1 MEHTD
6 TILVVDDEEGIRDFC
21 VGVLEDEG
29 YRVEWAA
36 SGADALRV
44 LKTLPVDIVLTDL
57 KMPEMDG
64 LELLRWIRENNLDA
78 DVVVMTGHATIST
91 AVEATKLGAYDYIT
105 KPFELDDL
113 TLLMAKLIERREK
126 VTENRL
132 LRDQVKA
139 QDGFGGMVG
148 TSAPMQELYRFLLKV
163 APKRY
168 PVLIAGESGTGKE
181 LVARAIHAYGPWRDC
196 PFVPVDCGALTPTLI
211 ESELFGHVRG
221 SFTGATQER
230 PGLFRAAADGTIF
243 LDEIGELPIDLQA
256 KLLRVLQEAEFRAVG
271 SDVAVPLR
279 ARILAATNRDLDA
292 ALKNKTFRSD
302 LYYRLNVMS
311 VKLPPLRMRK
321 DDIRALV
328 RFFLTRPGE
337 AEARITGI
345 STDAMDRLL
354 AHDWPGNVREL
365 ENSIRHALAMST
377 GALIELRHLP
387 LQLRLCEAAEPHQ
400 RRYTYLEEVERRA
413 ILETLESTGG
423 HRLNAAK
430 LLGIGK
436 TTLYSKLKDYGL
448 EDFAMS
454 GKSE

>member
-1 MEHTD
+1 LEHTD

-21 VGVLEDEG
+21 VGALEDEG

-36 SGADALRV
+36 SGADAFAV

-64 LELLRWIRENNLDA
+64 LELLRWIRENNLDD

-91 AVEATKLGAYDYIT
+91 ALEATKLGAYDYIT

-181 LVARAIHAYGPWRDC
+181 LVARAIHAHGPWRDR

-221 SFTGATQER
+221 SFTGATHER

-256 KLLRVLQEAEFRAVG
+256 KLLRVLQEAEFSRRRKRCA
-271 SDVAVPLR
+271 SSVAGPNPGGHQSGLGCRLEEQNIPKRPL
-279 ARILAATNRDLDA
+279 
-292 ALKNKTFRSD
+292 
-302 LYYRLNVMS
+302 
-311 VKLPPLRMRK
+311 LPPEC
-321 DDIRALV
+321 DVGQA
-328 RFFLTRPGE
+328 
-337 AEARITGI
+337 AAAA
-345 STDAMDRLL
+345 DAQ
-354 AHDWPGNVREL
+354 G
-365 ENSIRHALAMST
+365 
-377 GALIELRHLP
+377 
-387 LQLRLCEAAEPHQ
+387 
-400 RRYTYLEEVERRA
+400 
-413 ILETLESTGG
+413 
-423 HRLNAAK
+423 
-430 LLGIGK
+430 
-436 TTLYSKLKDYGL
+436 
-448 EDFAMS
+448 
-454 GKSE
+454 